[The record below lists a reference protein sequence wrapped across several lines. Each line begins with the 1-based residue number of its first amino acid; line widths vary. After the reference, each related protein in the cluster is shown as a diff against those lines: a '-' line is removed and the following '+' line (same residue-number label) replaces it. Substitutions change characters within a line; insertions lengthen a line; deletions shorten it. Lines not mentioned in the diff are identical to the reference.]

1 MIPLTQY
8 DRVIFSSSHTSN
20 SVVCVCDVQLCHFLF
35 FVSPLSGWW
44 FFFLFSFSF
53 LFTLWFQI
61 IYFSTLF
68 PLVRC
73 ILAWSLCV
81 CHAIASYNGAFLC
94 VRTLF
99 ASARALFGFSCA
111 HSSTRGADNQST
123 SPSME
128 KKIRPLALITHRVAR
143 CIYRHWT
150 LYFIWTV

>member
-44 FFFLFSFSF
+44 FFFSLLIFIFIYFVIPNYILFNSFSF
-53 LFTLWFQI
+53 GSLHFSLVVVCVSCHRI
-61 IYFSTLF
+61 IQWG
-68 PLVRC
+68 
-73 ILAWSLCV
+73 ISLCSHTF
-81 CHAIASYNGAFLC
+81 CE
-94 VRTLF
+94 R
-99 ASARALFGFSCA
+99 ARALFGFSCA
-111 HSSTRGADNQST
+111 HSSTRGADKQST
-123 SPSME
+123 SPSMK

-150 LYFIWTV
+150 LYFI